1 MLKKSLGFDKAK
13 IKIFSNSGQGLT
25 EYALILLLVSIV
37 SILAMTPLGNKILVL
52 FQKIAAAVVAAV
64 T

>member
-37 SILAMTPLGNKILVL
+37 SISAMTPLGNKILVL

>member
-1 MLKKSLGFDKAK
+1 MLNKSLRFLKPK
-13 IKIFSNSGQGLT
+13 IKICGNSGQGLT

-37 SILAMTPLGNKILVL
+37 SILAMTPLGNQILVF
-52 FQKIAAAVVAAV
+52 FQKIAAAMVAAI

>member
-1 MLKKSLGFDKAK
+1 MIKKSLGFDKAK

>member
-1 MLKKSLGFDKAK
+1 MLKKPLRFDKTK
-13 IKIFSNSGQGLT
+13 IKLCSNSGQGLT

-37 SILAMTPLGNKILVL
+37 SILAMTPLGNKILAL
-52 FQKIAAAVVAAV
+52 MQKIAAAMVAAV

>member
-52 FQKIAAAVVAAV
+52 FQKIAAAMVAAI